1 MIYILIKIF
10 ITSILIVLISEIAKT
25 NDKLGGLIS
34 AMPITTLLIIFWLYY
49 ENESNTKISNHMLYT
64 FLYVLPTLPMFLIF
78 PILLQKF
85 GFYFAVGCSII
96 LTIICII
103 FIDFFS
109 KKVGFKIF

>member
-1 MIYILIKIF
+1 MVYLITKIL

-25 NDKLGGLIS
+25 NDKLGGLIA

-49 ENESNTKISNHMLYT
+49 ENASYIKISNHMYYT

-78 PILLQKF
+78 PFLLQKY
-85 GFYFAVGCSII
+85 GFYFSIVCSII

-103 FIDFFS
+103 FVNYFS
-109 KKVGFKIF
+109 KKIGFKFF